1 MAQNQHSIAGLIL
14 AGGRGERLGGVIK
27 SELVIGGVRLL
38 ERVAERL
45 AACSP
50 LLVGHGR
57 IDPAALHLSAG
68 MNAVPDLQGDYAG
81 PLPGLA
87 GAVAYLNAMATPP
100 ELLVSVAVD
109 TPFLPPDFVTRLV
122 DGLGEAPAAIAA
134 YGEQPYPTNAAGA
147 GTGRNGTTQ
156 SKIAVFRSS
165 GAHHRVAERRC
176 RRSLR
181 QRQHPGRSGQSAAA
195 SDHSRVPSRLSF
207 RDRKFGLGKGNQT
220 R

>member
-38 ERVAERL
+38 ERVAARL

-81 PLPGLA
+81 PLAGLA

-134 YGEQPYPTNAAGA
+134 YGGQPYPTNAIWRVARFRDLPERVRA
-147 GTGRNGTTQ
+147 GT
-156 SKIAVFRSS
+156 AP
-165 GAHHRVAERRC
+165 
-176 RRSLR
+176 RSLK
-181 QRQHPGRSGQSAAA
+181 SLCSAAQGLIIEWPKGA
-195 SDHSRVPSRLSF
+195 AGDPFANVNTPEDLANLQLRATTAGSL
-207 RDRKFGLGKGNQT
+207 RD
-220 R
+220 